1 MIMPKEAVS
10 AARNLEHID
19 SEISK
24 LRMDIWD
31 FKRLLIEQNKILTEM
46 AEILKH
52 ESDGGDGNAST

>member
-1 MIMPKEAVS
+1 MIMPKEAIS

-46 AEILKH
+46 TEILKH
-52 ESDGGDGNAST
+52 EDNGGDGNADA